1 MALIGPDVIFRRLA
15 QIFRI
20 RPIVYHGV
28 MVVIASRIIGSPSD
42 NGDVVVGNFERWPF
56 DDLDMQGPRRRR
68 RMLSAAAG
76 LQKTKPPAKALTPR
90 FGSSLFI
97 DDILGGRLASRLL
110 CRFAPRNDRLF
121 GVSLRA

>member
-1 MALIGPDVIFRRLA
+1 MALIEPDVIFRRLA

-76 LQKTKPPAKALTPR
+76 LQKTKPPAKALTPS